1 MWAPMEKVSRFL
13 AARTSASRDRRKPAN
28 HHHADAEAVEQLTR
42 DLARTR
48 QFAAMVAHE
57 MRNLM
62 APLVY
67 GAELLGR
74 TENREIRLRVRH
86 DILISVANLR
96 RLVEDLLST
105 SGCDMG
111 RMTLV
116 KSFVDLRDVVN
127 TSVDLVRP
135 MFPTLGHRL
144 EVMIERDQPVFVIGD
159 FCRLSQVVSN
169 LLINAAKFTPDDGE
183 IRVVLKS
190 EGKFATIA
198 VKDSGVGIE
207 PEELSRIFE
216 AFSRGSEESTETC
229 HGGLGLGLAIARHL
243 VEMHGGELTVFSAGK
258 GTGSEFVIRL
268 PTVQPS

>member
-1 MWAPMEKVSRFL
+1 MEKVSRFL
-13 AARTSASRDRRKPAN
+13 SARAGASRGRRQSDNP
-28 HHHADAEAVEQLTR
+28 HHPDAEAVEQLTR

-74 TENREIRLRVRH
+74 TDDRKITLRVRH

-96 RLVEDLLST
+96 RLVDDLLSA
-105 SGCDMG
+105 SGCEKG

-116 KSFVDLRDVVN
+116 KSLVDLRDVVN
-127 TSVDLVRP
+127 TSVELVRP
-135 MFPTLGHRL
+135 MFPTLGDHL
-144 EVMIERDQPVFVIGD
+144 DVAIERDQPVFVNGD
-159 FCRLSQVVSN
+159 FCRLSQVISN
-169 LLINAAKFTPDDGE
+169 LVINAAKFTPTDGD
-183 IRVVLKS
+183 IRVALRSNGKS
-190 EGKFATIA
+190 ATIT

-207 PEELSRIFE
+207 PAELSRIFE
-216 AFSRGSEESTETC
+216 AFSQGTEESADTG
-229 HGGLGLGLAIARHL
+229 HGGLGLGLAIAREL
-243 VEMHGGELTVFSAGK
+243 VEMHGGELTVYSAGK
-258 GTGSEFVIRL
+258 GAGSEFVVRL